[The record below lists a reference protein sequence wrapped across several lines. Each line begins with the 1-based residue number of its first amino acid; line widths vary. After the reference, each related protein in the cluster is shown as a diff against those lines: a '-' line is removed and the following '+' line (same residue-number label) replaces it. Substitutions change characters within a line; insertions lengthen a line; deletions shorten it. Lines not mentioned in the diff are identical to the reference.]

1 VTYKIVVQPA
11 ARAEAAG
18 IYKYLHERSPQAA
31 ERWLTGFH
39 QAARTL
45 ESLPERCAHA
55 PENRSFKREIR
66 QLLYEQYRILFTIQ
80 GRTVRVLHV
89 RHGAQ
94 LPLGTRGGE

>member
-1 VTYKIVVQPA
+1 MTYKIVVQPA

-31 ERWLTGFH
+31 ERWLVGFD

-45 ESLPERCAHA
+45 EGMPERCAHA
-55 PENRSFKREIR
+55 PENRWFKREIR
-66 QLLYEQYRILFTIQ
+66 QLLYDQYRILFTIR

-89 RHGAQ
+89 RHGAR
-94 LPLGTRGGE
+94 LELGKRAGE